1 MKTGN
6 TGEIDYIRGRDPVV
20 ELGGKEK
27 NRGFNLP
34 AMDKHDLLKMV
45 TFDGALPSKTFSMGE
60 AREKRFHME
69 CRKIRQNGLKV
80 RVLPPQP
87 SESIGRTSF
96 EGGSAFFVCTGIR

>member
-45 TFDGALPSKTFSMGE
+45 TLGE

-69 CRKIRQNGLKV
+69 CRKIRRNGLKV

-87 SESIGRTSF
+87 SIF
-96 EGGSAFFVCTGIR
+96 IR